1 MSDDDAED
9 VRRDDST
16 PEHSDPSPA
25 TDPAPDGADTPEEVD
40 EDVIGDP
47 LIQDIRSDSRHPR
60 LARFA
65 TVLVMV
71 TAGFM
76 MTTAAVNSRGHDLR
90 PERDTDM
97 ATLVRNQ
104 ASHNAALQ
112 KEAASLRA
120 QVDEL
125 SKADQTPGVT
135 SSTVPSASALAPSVG
150 LGAVSGKALRVTLDD
165 APLSENPDG
174 VDANMLVVHQQDI
187 QMVVNTLWA
196 GGAEAMTIQGQ
207 RVTSTTAVKC
217 VGNTVVLHGV
227 AYAPPYVIEAIGDR
241 AAMEQA
247 LDTSETVRIYK
258 GYVSAYQ
265 LGWSVERVGTV
276 TMPAY
281 TGTVAMGHATPR

>member
-25 TDPAPDGADTPEEVD
+25 TDPAPDGADTPEEAD
-40 EDVIGDP
+40 EDVVGGP

-125 SKADQTPGVT
+125 SKADQTPGAA

-247 LDTSETVRIYK
+247 LDTSEAVRIYK

>member
-9 VRRDDST
+9 VRRDDSP

-40 EDVIGDP
+40 EDVVGDP